1 MHQGC
6 TKQNRKKQKYVKLK
20 QLQMNDYINLH
31 TTFFTSYGKSK
42 SVCVTER
49 ERERERENVCVDRL
63 KVKKVCPFSKLIFS
77 NNISIVNSEL
87 TDKLFLLFANS
98 AK

>member
-1 MHQGC
+1 
-6 TKQNRKKQKYVKLK
+6 
-20 QLQMNDYINLH
+20 
-31 TTFFTSYGKSK
+31 
-42 SVCVTER
+42 VCER
-49 ERERERENVCVDRL
+49 EREDVCVVRL
-63 KVKKVCPFSKLIFS
+63 KVGKVSPFSKLIFS